1 MHDCSLEF
9 KSQIENAVI
18 LINLQSHFLFS
29 NHDHLTFSVNGFIL
43 SQCFFFLGIIPF
55 NSTLQN
61 HTCNLRLFSEVIS
74 SPRFSWFPVWPAHYY
89 YYCHNHLVQTI
100 PFVST
105 NITLFFFF
113 LVCFLRSTDTVLY
126 CSDMWLPFLTLSYRL
141 LGTVLFIYQLKYN
154 AFCTAYLLNF
164 IS

>member
-61 HTCNLRLFSEVIS
+61 HTCNLRLFSEVIHIITKIFLIS
-74 SPRFSWFPVWPAHYY
+74 SLTCPLLLLLSQPS
-89 YYCHNHLVQTI
+89 CSNHPICEHQYH
-100 PFVST
+100 S
-105 NITLFFFF
+105 FFFF
-113 LVCFLRSTDTVLY
+113 WSVFLGL
-126 CSDMWLPFLTLSYRL
+126 LTLSCIAVIC
-141 LGTVLFIYQLKYN
+141 G
-154 AFCTAYLLNF
+154 CH
-164 IS
+164 SSH